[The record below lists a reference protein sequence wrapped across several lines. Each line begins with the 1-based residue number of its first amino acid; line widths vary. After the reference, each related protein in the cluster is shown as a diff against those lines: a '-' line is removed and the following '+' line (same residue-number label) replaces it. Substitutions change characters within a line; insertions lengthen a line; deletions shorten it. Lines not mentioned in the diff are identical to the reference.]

1 MKLGLPIEQLANASA
16 RKPKRTLLFWI
27 IAVVVGLL
35 VANALLIPNLTTSF
49 TVLNN
54 PDSTKGNDLLEER
67 LRGPRRANDI
77 VIVSSATKTV
87 DDPAYKAFVQDLEK
101 KVKETH
107 DHKPGDLVIAETVV
121 SYYSTNNAGFVS
133 KDKKTTIIPFQV
145 AGDINDSSEPL
156 KVLRE
161 KVTSKASTA
170 DFKVITTGEASLSED
185 FAVISEKDLQKGE
198 GIGAP
203 VAILILILVFG
214 AVVAALIPL
223 AIAVISILVALGV
236 AGIFGAGFDLSIFIQ
251 NMIFMIGLAVG
262 IDYCLFIVDR
272 YREERAKGLDKHAAI
287 AKSASTAGRAVFFS
301 GLTVILALLG
311 MLLVPSN
318 AFISVGLGAISVV
331 VVSIVASMTLLP
343 AILSL
348 LGDKIER
355 LRVPFVHKAQAM
367 THEESVGGFWDKL
380 SHGVMKA
387 PVISLI
393 LAAGLLV
400 AAAIPIFD
408 LRTGDSGVSTFPPGI
423 ESGDGF
429 RILQAEFGDSLPNPA
444 DIVIDGPADAQ
455 RTKDAIAKLTA
466 TLKGDPA
473 FGVPKSVEVSP
484 NKDFTLLSVP
494 MTGDPSDTAMTNA
507 IKRLRNDYIPEAFA
521 GAPAK
526 VYVTGNA
533 AFNVDWFKVA
543 NDSAVPVLTF
553 VLALSFVL
561 LMLVFRSIVIPVKA
575 ILLNLLSVGAAYGI
589 LVLVFQKGVGHRFF
603 GFSEAPVIQAWIPV
617 FLFSVLFGLSMD
629 YHVFLLSRIRER
641 FKQTG
646 DNTGSVAF
654 GIRSTGRL
662 ITGAA
667 LIMVAVFG
675 GFASG
680 RMVALEQMGF
690 GLAVA
695 VLIDATIVRSIL
707 VPASMKLLGKWNW
720 YFPAWLEWLPKVN
733 VEGEHAPQ
741 AAGAAMPQT
750 ARK

>member
-1 MKLGLPIEQLANASA
+1 MKLGIPVEQLARASA
-16 RKPKRTLLFWI
+16 RKPKKTLLLWV
-27 IAVVVGLL
+27 IAVVVGLF
-35 VANALLIPNLTTSF
+35 VASHLLFPNLTTSF
-49 TVLNN
+49 SVLNN

-67 LRGPRRANDI
+67 LRGERHANDI
-77 VIVSSATKTV
+77 IVISSATKTV
-87 DDPAYKAFVQDLEK
+87 DDPAYKAFVQDLEAK
-101 KVKETH
+101 LKNLP
-107 DHKPGDLVIAETVV
+107 DDIVIADSVA
-121 SYYSTNNAGFVS
+121 SYYSTNDASFVS
-133 KDKKTTIIPFQV
+133 KDKRITIIPLQV
-145 AGDINDSSEPL
+145 AGHINDASE
-156 KVLRE
+156 KIKEVRHD
-161 KVTSKASTA
+161 VTSKAGNA
-170 DFKVITTGEASLSED
+170 DFAVITTGEASLSED
-185 FAVISEKDLQKGE
+185 FAVISEEDLQKGE
-198 GIGAP
+198 GIGVP
-203 VAILILILVFG
+203 VAILILVLVFG
-214 AVVAALIPL
+214 AVVAALIPIVI
-223 AIAVISILVALGV
+223 AILSILIALGV
-236 AGIFGAGFDLSIFIQ
+236 AGIFGAGFDLSIFIT

-272 YREERAKGLDKHAAI
+272 YREERARGLDKEAAI

-318 AFISVGLGAISVV
+318 AFVSVGLGAISVV
-331 VVSIVASMTLLP
+331 IVSIAASMTLLP

-348 LGDKIER
+348 LGDKINR
-355 LRVPFVHKAQAM
+355 LRIPFILKAQAA
-367 THEESVGGFWDKL
+367 THEESAGGFWDRL
-380 SHGVMKA
+380 SHAVMRA
-387 PVISLI
+387 PVLSI
-393 LAAGLLV
+393 LLAGGLLV
-400 AAAIPIFD
+400 VAALPIFD
-408 LRTGDSGVSTFPPGI
+408 LKTGDSGVSTFPPGI
-423 ESGDGF
+423 ESGEGF
-429 RILQAEFGDSLPNPA
+429 NILQREFADNLQNPA
-444 DIVIDGPADAQ
+444 EIVIDGPADAQ
-455 RTKDAIAKLTA
+455 RTKDAITKLTA
-466 TLKGDPA
+466 RLATDPA
-473 FGVPKSVEVSP
+473 FAKPQPVQVAPG
-484 NKDFTLLSVP
+484 NDLTLLSVP
-494 MTGDPSDTAMTNA
+494 MTGDPSETAMTNA

-553 VLALSFVL
+553 VLVLSFIL
-561 LMLVFRSIVIPVKA
+561 LMLVFRSIVIAIKA

-589 LVLVFQKGVGHRFF
+589 LVLVFQKGVGTGFF
-603 GFSEAPVIQAWIPV
+603 GFSESPIIQAWIPV

-641 FKQTG
+641 FLQTG

-707 VPASMKLLGKWNW
+707 VPASMKLLGKWNS
-720 YFPAWLEWLPKVN
+720 YFPSWLEWLPKVN
-733 VEGEHAPQ
+733 VEGTHASHAP
-741 AAGAAMPQT
+741 GAAMPQPT
-750 ARK
+750 RK